1 MISEENIPYVVVIYL
16 NRGKIGMYFDEN
28 SKNINIG
35 GLKDEKANI
44 FKRAKHL
51 VIDWLW
57 WDWFRSDFK
66 RIENVSVST
75 FNLFI
80 KKIKLNLTYEDIL
93 LGIFFYTEYKLI

>member
-44 FKRAKHL
+44 FQRAKHL

-57 WDWFRSDFK
+57 WDWFQFDFK
-66 RIENVSVST
+66 GIENVSVST

-80 KKIKLNLTYEDIL
+80 KKIKLNLTYKDIL